1 MNNEPQNWS
10 GLLIK
15 QRLFVGSKSE
25 GEYWILL
32 ADDGL
37 WYRLTDSQS
46 LVSESQL
53 KSSEGKKIT
62 LLARLD
68 FIRGHRRLVV
78 MSNTLSDE
86 GLSESEDSTTNT
98 EGANDD

>member
-10 GLLIK
+10 GFLIK

-25 GEYWILL
+25 GEYWVLL

-46 LVSESQL
+46 HVSESQL

-62 LLARLD
+62 LLAKLD

-78 MSNTLSDE
+78 MSNI
-86 GLSESEDSTTNT
+86 LSEEGGAESLDSTTDT
-98 EGANDD
+98 EGEQ